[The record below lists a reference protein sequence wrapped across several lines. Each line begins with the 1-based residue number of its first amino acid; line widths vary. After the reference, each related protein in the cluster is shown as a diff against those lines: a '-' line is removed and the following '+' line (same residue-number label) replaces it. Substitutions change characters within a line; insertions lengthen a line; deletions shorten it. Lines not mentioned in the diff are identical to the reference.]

1 MSDTVIV
8 MVVEEEVKC
17 WLNLQT
23 TGAQRVNTVF
33 KVMIK
38 SMLIKMT

>member
-1 MSDTVIV
+1 MV
-8 MVVEEEVKC
+8 MAVKEQVRC

-23 TGAQRVNTVF
+23 SSAQRVNTAF

-38 SMLIKMT
+38 SMFIKMT